1 MVTQIGDALRNLNP
15 KDLRA
20 MADRQLTVELASST
34 EEGYKE
40 IARFLVPESVSD
52 EKRKELRVILFRAG
66 DAPRDPDLRIAHVS
80 ASPFARDVFIFD
92 PAKPERVVNEILE
105 AREDLHVPLARN
117 FPPFRQPV
125 VDKIIQ
131 NVSKENAL
139 FTLATA
145 VPSILPLISLPW
157 AIGEFASDT
166 AFLTMN
172 QIRMCFLLA
181 AASDRKV
188 GYKEQRNEIA
198 SFVVSAFGWRALAR
212 ELVGKIPMG
221 GGLIPKAAI
230 AWSGTYV
237 VGSSVERFYRLG
249 YGYTEPERKKAYEAA
264 FEKGKSVVGSLAK
277 AYKLA

>member
-1 MVTQIGDALRNLNP
+1 MVTQIGEALRNLNP

-20 MADRQLTVELASST
+20 LAERPLTVEVASST
-34 EEGYKE
+34 EEGYSE
-40 IARFLVPESVSD
+40 IAHFLLSGVSS
-52 EKRKELRVILFRAG
+52 EKRQELRNVVFRAG
-66 DAPRDPDLRIAHVS
+66 SASRDPDLRIAHIS
-80 ASPFARDVFIFD
+80 AAPYDRNSFIFD
-92 PAKPERVVNEILE
+92 PGKPENMVTDILA
-105 AREDLHVPLARN
+105 AREDLHIPLSRHLC
-117 FPPFRQPV
+117 PFRPPV
-125 VDKIIQ
+125 VHQVIK
-131 NVSKENAL
+131 NVANENAL

-145 VPSILPLISLPW
+145 VPSILPFISLPW

-188 GYKEQRNEIA
+188 GYSEQRNEIA

-212 ELVGKIPMG
+212 ELVGKIPLG

-230 AWSGTYV
+230 AWAGTYV

-249 YGYTEPERKKAYEAA
+249 YGYTAKERKQAFEAA
-264 FEKGKSVVGSLAK
+264 YDKGKSVVTSLAK
-277 AYKLA
+277 AYKIA

>member
-20 MADRQLTVELASST
+20 LADRPLTVELSSAT
-34 EEGYKE
+34 EEGYRE
-40 IARFLVPESVSD
+40 MARYLIPKVSPD
-52 EKRKELRVILFRAG
+52 KRAELQDVLFRAG
-66 DAPRDPDLRIAHVS
+66 AAPRDPDIRIAHIS
-80 ASPFARDVFIFD
+80 ASPYARDMFIFNPED
-92 PAKPERVVNEILE
+92 PEKMVTEILA
-105 AREDLHVPLARN
+105 AREDLHIPLSRHLC
-117 FPPFRQPV
+117 PFRPPV
-125 VDKIIQ
+125 VAGIIRS
-131 NVSKENAL
+131 VAKENAL

-145 VPSILPLISLPW
+145 VPSILPFISLPW

-212 ELVGKIPMG
+212 ELVGKIPLG

-230 AWSGTYV
+230 AWTGTYV

-249 YGYTEPERKKAYEAA
+249 YGYTDKERKEAYEAA
-264 FEKGKSVVGSLAK
+264 FEKGKSVVTSLAK
-277 AYKLA
+277 AYKIA